1 MLRIHLYLFIILA
14 CVEEDGVQRELEGQ
28 VALVTGSARRLGKA
42 IALELARAGSDILI
56 HYGSTAE
63 EVVAETLNEL
73 KQCEVRAEA
82 KQADLS
88 QAEASEDLVQCAV
101 ERWGRLDIL
110 VNSAAI
116 FQKRELMEVT
126 RQDWERTLAINLSA
140 PFFLSQAAARIMK
153 QNGRGTIIHLGDYGS
168 LQPWPNYAH
177 HGISKAA
184 LIMLTR
190 TSALSLAPEIRVNA
204 VIPGPVL
211 RPEQMAEEAWSKIS
225 QSPPLAWGGDERSV
239 AKAVRFLACHP
250 AITGAVLPVDG
261 GHSLTPPKWR

>member
-1 MLRIHLYLFIILA
+1 M
-14 CVEEDGVQRELEGQ
+14 RELEGQ
-28 VALVTGSARRLGKA
+28 VALVTGSARRLGKE

-56 HYGSTAE
+56 HYGSTAKE
-63 EVVAETLNEL
+63 IVAETLNEM
-73 KQCEVRAEA
+73 KQNHVRAEA

-88 QAEASEDLVQCAV
+88 KNEEIGGLVQRAV

-116 FQKRELMEVT
+116 FQKRSFMEVT
-126 RQDWERTLAINLSA
+126 QRDWERTLAINLSA
-140 PFFLSQAAARIMK
+140 PFFLTQAAARIMK
-153 QNGRGTIIHLGDYGS
+153 QNGRGTIINLGDYGS
-168 LQPWPNYAH
+168 LQPWPLYAH

-190 TSALSLAPEIRVNA
+190 TTALSLAPEIRVNA

-211 RPEQMAEEAWSKIS
+211 RPEDMSEEAWSRIS
-225 QSPPLAWGGDERSV
+225 QKAPLAWGGDAQSV
-239 AKAVRFLACHP
+239 AKAVRFLASHT

-261 GHSLTPPKWR
+261 GHTLTTPK